1 LSAALAFDVNR
12 SGIEKLVWIT
22 LVAVMAWVVVRFV
35 QIDGK
40 KLPVLGEVGSFS
52 LTNQLGQS
60 VSRESLKGRIWVAN
74 VIFSRCPTQCHR
86 LSQQM
91 SRLQNA
97 LSENGRV
104 RLVSLTADPSFD
116 TTRVLEAYGKRYG
129 ADPDHW
135 WLLTGDKSELYR
147 LAIKDLGF
155 TVMENSTKD
164 PKIEDLFI
172 HSAFFAIVDDS
183 GRLRAVVHGEKAG
196 AEFDVTTIVSRLS
209 REK

>member
-1 LSAALAFDVNR
+1 MA
-12 SGIEKLVWIT
+12 
-22 LVAVMAWVVVRFV
+22 LVAVMAWVVFRFV

-40 KLPVLGEVGSFS
+40 RLPVLGEVGVFS
-52 LTNQLGQS
+52 LTNQLGKS
-60 VSRESLKGRIWVAN
+60 VSRDSFKGHVWVAN

-97 LSENGRV
+97 LSQSGRV
-104 RLVSLTADPSFD
+104 RLVSLTADPVFD
-116 TTRVLEAYGKRYG
+116 TTRVLESYAKRYG
-129 ADPDHW
+129 ADPDLW
-135 WLLTGDKSELYR
+135 WFLTGDKSELYR

-155 TVMENSTKD
+155 TVMENSSPE
-164 PKIEDLFI
+164 PKLEDLFI
-172 HSAFFAIVDDS
+172 HSAFFAIVDAS

-196 AEFDVTTIVSRLS
+196 AEFDVSAAVNRLL